1 MTSNDIFGIIAACA
15 KEVLVDIDE
24 RVLARSDSLVN
35 LGADSMARAEI
46 LMATLE
52 RLQLNIPR
60 VELFGPTNLGELADL
75 LQLKLDKARS

>member
-1 MTSNDIFGIIAACA
+1 MTSNDIFNIIAACA

-24 RVLARSDSLVN
+24 RVLTRSDSLVN

>member
-1 MTSNDIFGIIAACA
+1 MTSNDIFKIIAACA
-15 KEVLVDIDE
+15 KDVLVDIDE
-24 RVLARSDSLVN
+24 HRLLRSDSLVN

-52 RLQLNIPR
+52 RLELNIPR

-75 LQLKLDKARS
+75 LQVKLSKARA